1 MTHPVV
7 RLDDVIHQRVR
18 LGILGVLME
27 TKRADFKYLKESLE
41 LTDGNLSRHLQ
52 VLEEAGFVAIEKRI
66 EGRRPRTWVSATP
79 LGRDAFTA
87 EIHALKV
94 IVGRFERDGG
104 SPRV

>member
-1 MTHPVV
+1 MAYPTIA
-7 RLDDVIHQRVR
+7 LDDVIHQRVR

-27 TKRADFKYLKESLE
+27 TKRVDFRFLKDALE

-52 VLEEAGFVAIEKRI
+52 VLEESGFVTIDKRI
-66 EGRRPRTWVSATP
+66 EGRRPRTWISATA

-94 IVGRFERDGG
+94 IVGRFERNG
-104 SPRV
+104 SR